1 MIIPEEA
8 FVSNYSMVLKGETYT
23 AMVEEKEKAR
33 KTYQNSK
40 DISGF
45 IRENYITESK
55 DTKKV
60 SIGIHEFLIESSSA
74 ILCIADKILC
84 QD

>member
-45 IRENYITESK
+45 IRENYKTESK

-60 SIGIHEFLIESSSA
+60 GICIHQF
-74 ILCIADKILC
+74 ILELSKVILYIADKIFC

>member
-23 AMVEEKEKAR
+23 AMVEEKDKAK
-33 KTYQNSK
+33 KTYQNSE

-45 IRENYITESK
+45 VRENYKTESK

-60 SIGIHEFLIESSSA
+60 SKH
-74 ILCIADKILC
+74 
-84 QD
+84 